1 MTRLFITHI
10 VNNADIKINIGFE
23 MFFFI
28 YLYISTCINKG
39 INMRNTSL
47 SSLSQLSNQN
57 LNQIQNQ
64 NQNVNQNRIQ
74 NQNRSLNGNK
84 SVNGNRI
91 QNQNKSVNGN
101 KSINRIQNQNKSVNG
116 NKSGIQKRV
125 KHEKEYELVDFP
137 ETGQSYGEYKGK
149 TPKQAAK
156 KAFSRLARISK
167 LNNSNQK
174 FIVFVI
180 REKDGKRKEHKYM
193 GQRVRLAN
201 EGITIKRGAK
211 NIQIRYKNVVNKY
224 REDL

>member
-1 MTRLFITHI
+1 
-10 VNNADIKINIGFE
+10 
-23 MFFFI
+23 
-28 YLYISTCINKG
+28 
-39 INMRNTSL
+39 MRNTSL

-57 LNQIQNQ
+57 LNQIQNR
-64 NQNVNQNRIQ
+64 NVNGNGNKSVNQNRIQ
-74 NQNRSLNGNK
+74 NRSINHNK
-84 SVNGNRI
+84 SVNH
-91 QNQNKSVNGN
+91 NKSGNG
-101 KSINRIQNQNKSVNG
+101 NKSVNG

-125 KHEKEYELVDFP
+125 TTSQEALLPSHRDTPSMKESRKLKHEKEYELVDFP